1 MHLVLHTRRLYLREM
16 QPDDATQAYRLNA
29 DPEVLRYTGDG
40 PFADEEEARRFLEQ
54 YDHYRRYGFGRW
66 AVCRQEDDAFLGWCG
81 LKYSEK
87 EAEHDIGFRFFRE
100 YWGQGYATEAARAC
114 ITLGFETFQLTEI
127 VGRAMQENT
136 ASVKVLEKI
145 GLKFSNVYREDGR
158 EWLRY
163 VVREEE
169 WERFQEVPQ

>member
-1 MHLVLHTRRLYLREM
+1 MPFLLRTPRLYLREM
-16 QPDDATQAYRLNA
+16 QPDDAPQALLLNA
-29 DPEVLRYTGDG
+29 DPEVLRYTGDA
-40 PFADEEEARRFLEQ
+40 PFADEAAARRFLEQ

-81 LKYSEK
+81 LKYTEDA
-87 EAEHDIGFRFFRE
+87 AEHDIGFRFFRQ
-100 YWGQGYATEAARAC
+100 YWGQGYASEAARAC
-114 ITLGFETFQLTEI
+114 ISLGFEAFQLTEI

-145 GLKFSNVYREDGR
+145 GLKFSNAYRDHGR

-163 VVREEE
+163 VVRAEE
-169 WERFQEVPQ
+169 WKLPAGVP